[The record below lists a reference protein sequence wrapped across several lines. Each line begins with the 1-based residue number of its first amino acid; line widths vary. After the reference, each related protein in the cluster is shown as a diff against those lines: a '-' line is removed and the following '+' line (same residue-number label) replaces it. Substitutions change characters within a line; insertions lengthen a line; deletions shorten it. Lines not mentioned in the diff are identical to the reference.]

1 MSVDAT
7 NVFYIGPGEQSE
19 RVLLDDINI
28 LAQTRKTPIT
38 EESVEELVSS
48 ILNHDEDG
56 MPRPTLLH
64 PPLVNMAGQRAARSY
79 ISDLNDFQGTE
90 YRFSEL
96 HRGQNNLFN
105 INVAGERRIFS
116 SGVAMRKVGIPRHLM
131 GIEVNPRY
139 DMSFGDA
146 ILLQMGENTHSQL
159 SAVEEAK
166 AIQYAYIDG
175 LKKGRYQNG
184 ADLVRALPYSEKKV
198 RGALIY
204 CELPEEIRTMV
215 EGHPGDED
223 QGIMER
229 TPSLSY
235 GKAVALGALQ
245 RVIEQQRIRQG
256 DTPEQITEIVRMRL
270 MAEATHILNKKWGLE
285 KATEYIQG
293 QKNSILVSFTM
304 DSLFDMK
311 AGRRATVERAD
322 RAYAELTGDILNRSL
337 GHLVSG
343 MGVVKL
349 ATLSE
354 EQRRGLL
361 NQFEQLEVVRKQL
374 MLGETVIRH
383 GEAQLFDI
391 SAHTTDETFDGLG
404 A

>member
-1 MSVDAT
+1 MSVEAT

-19 RVLLDDINI
+19 KVLLDDINI
-28 LAQTRKTPIT
+28 LPQTRKSPIT

-48 ILNHDEDG
+48 ILNPGVDG
-56 MPRPTLLH
+56 MPRLTLLH
-64 PPLVNMAGQRAARSY
+64 TPLVNMAGPRVARTY
-79 ISDLNDFQGTE
+79 LSDLNDFQGSE
-90 YRFSEL
+90 YRFNQLRKGE
-96 HRGQNNLFN
+96 NNLYN

-116 SGVAMRKVGIPRHLM
+116 AGVAMAKAGIPRQLM

-146 ILLQMGENTHSQL
+146 VLLQMGENTHSQL

-175 LKKGRYQNG
+175 FKKGRYSNA

-198 RGALIY
+198 RGALVY
-204 CELPEEIRTMV
+204 CELPEEIRRMV

-223 QGIMER
+223 RGILER
-229 TPSLSY
+229 KPSLSY

-245 RVIEQQRIRQG
+245 KVIVDQRTRRG
-256 DTPEQITEIVRMRL
+256 DSPEEIAEIVRFRL
-270 MAEATHILNKKWGLE
+270 MAEATHILNRRWGLD

-293 QKNSILVSFTM
+293 QKNSILLSFTM
-304 DSLFDMK
+304 DGLFDMET
-311 AGRRATVERAD
+311 GRRASIERVD
-322 RAYAELTGDILNRSL
+322 RVYAELFGDILDRSL
-337 GHLVSG
+337 GHLVGG
-343 MGVVKL
+343 MSIVKL

-354 EQRRGLL
+354 AKRRDLL
-361 NQFEQLEVVRKQL
+361 GKLEQLELVRNQL
-374 MLGETVIRH
+374 LAPNNNND
-383 GEAQLFDI
+383 EARVFDMFD
-391 SAHTTDETFDGLG
+391 TDEKFDGLG